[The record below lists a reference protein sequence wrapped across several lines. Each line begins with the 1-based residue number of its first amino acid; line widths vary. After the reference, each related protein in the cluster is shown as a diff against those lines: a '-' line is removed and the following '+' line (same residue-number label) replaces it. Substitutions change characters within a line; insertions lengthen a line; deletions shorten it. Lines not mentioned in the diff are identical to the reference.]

1 MASDAALVCDRLA
14 LLCRRLERR
23 QHLERV
29 EDVVRVE
36 HRLDAYSLRQRS
48 RDALQPHCG
57 AKPRLGAPRITPI
70 MPSLLDMCR
79 KGGFITPTPCSAEM
93 EPRRSAIHSKT
104 YGSMAACD
112 QLPLVTHR
120 L

>member
-1 MASDAALVCDRLA
+1 MLFGSSIVLMPTLSGSGQETLFSHTA
-14 LLCRRLERR
+14 
-23 QHLERV
+23 
-29 EDVVRVE
+29 
-36 HRLDAYSLRQRS
+36 
-48 RDALQPHCG
+48 G